1 MSTEARALAHFVCV
15 LVATLATLCFV
26 VTFVVG
32 MEGEATFAAV
42 VVALALGGAIWAHHL
57 EHEHNRRI
65 REQRSATWGRRDR
78 EAGLS

>member
-1 MSTEARALAHFVCV
+1 MTSEARALAHFLCI
-15 LVATLATLCFV
+15 LVAALATLCFV

-57 EHEHNRRI
+57 EHEHARRT
-65 REQRSATWGRRDR
+65 RER
-78 EAGLS
+78 EGLR

>member
-1 MSTEARALAHFVCV
+1 MTRAAVHFRCII
-15 LVATLATLCFV
+15 VATLATLCFV
-26 VTFVVG
+26 VTFVLG
-32 MEGEATFAAV
+32 MDGPATVAAV